1 MKLKQLMGIVNKTCE
16 DYNLIEE
23 NDKIAIGISGGKDSL
38 MLLTCMANLRKYYP
52 KKFEIVA
59 ISIDLFN
66 GETDYTELQKYCDKL
81 DVKLKVV
88 KSNIKKIVF
97 DIKKEPN
104 PCSLCA
110 NLRRGFLNTTAKK
123 LGCNKV
129 ALGHHADDLIET
141 YFMSLFFE
149 SRMHLFLPKTKLTN
163 NTLYV
168 IRPLILV
175 YEEDIIKLS
184 RGLPVIKN
192 KCPADKHTQR
202 QAIKEMITGLTK
214 TMPFVK
220 KNVLSAITHPD
231 RNYLFDKIK
240 ERLKDTK

>member
-1 MKLKQLMGIVNKTCE
+1 MSMKTKQLMGVVKKTCE

-38 MLLTCMANLRKYYP
+38 LLLTCMANLRKYYP

-59 ISIDLFN
+59 ISVDLFN
-66 GETDYTELQKYCDKL
+66 GKTDYSELKKYCEKL
-81 DVKLKVV
+81 EVELVV
-88 KSNIKKIVF
+88 INSNINKIVF
-97 DIKKEPN
+97 DVRKESN

-110 NLRRGFLNTTAKK
+110 NLRRGFLNTAAKK

-141 YFMSLFFE
+141 YLMSLFFE
-149 SRMHLFLPKTKLTN
+149 NRMHVFLPKTKLTN

-175 YEEDIIKLS
+175 YEKDIINLS
-184 RGLPVIKN
+184 QDLPVIKN
-192 KCPADKHTQR
+192 NCPADKHTERENMKTLIQN
-202 QAIKEMITGLTK
+202 LSK
-214 TMPFVK
+214 TMPFIK
-220 KNVLSAITHPD
+220 KNILSAIIHPE
-231 RNYLFDKIK
+231 RNYLFDKINQIDD
-240 ERLKDTK
+240 E